1 MLRTSETMV
10 RTVWRRVAGVVQTP
24 LAHGI
29 CRRISTLQSHPV
41 YSHWLSHTFQ
51 SGDRVAIDG
60 CENGT
65 VESVFPDG
73 IHMVKLDNSER
84 VVAVTVSHLT
94 RLEIAAKQH
103 GPPPPHRPQSRSKKT
118 DQAR

>member
-1 MLRTSETMV
+1 MEKG
-10 RTVWRRVAGVVQTP
+10 RRDSAHAGP
-24 LAHGI
+24 RH
-29 CRRISTLQSHPV
+29 CWRISTLQSHPV
-41 YSHWLSHTFQ
+41 YSHWLSHTYQ

-60 CENGT
+60 DEIGT

-84 VVAVTVSHLT
+84 VVAVTASHLT
-94 RLEIAAKQH
+94 RLEIAPKQH
-103 GPPPPHRPQSRSKKT
+103 APPPHRSRSLNKK